1 MTTEGSD
8 PLLDRVARLANELGP
23 ALAPASHIE
32 LLEAITAAAK
42 ELFGAAACSLAL
54 LSEDGTE
61 LVFHVATGE
70 GASDVLGVR
79 MPSDQGVAGW
89 VVSSGQPIAIEDL
102 ANDQRFAR
110 EVAETTGYVPTS
122 ILAMP
127 LETERGRLGVISVLD
142 RSNERG
148 SDMDVL
154 ALFARQAALAIES
167 GRVFA
172 DLGAALFGALAGAS
186 DDDELSELLE
196 RTSAESRGSQ
206 RRLGEIAATLNEL
219 AEAGPGER
227 DLALDVL
234 RRFLK
239 YSRSRW

>member
-1 MTTEGSD
+1 VTPEAE

-23 ALAPASHIE
+23 ALAPASHAE
-32 LLEAITAAAK
+32 LLQAITAAAK

-54 LSEDGTE
+54 LSDDRSE
-61 LVFHVATGE
+61 LVFHIATGE
-70 GASDVLGVR
+70 GASEVVGTR
-79 MPSDQGVAGW
+79 MPSDQGIAGW

-102 ANDQRFAR
+102 SQDPRFAR
-110 EVAETTGYVPTS
+110 DVAETTGYVPTS

-127 LETERGRLGVISVLD
+127 LQTDRGTLGVISVLD

-172 DLGAALFGALAGAS
+172 ELGTALFGALAGAS
-186 DDDELSELLE
+186 EDGDLAELLRSTAE
-196 RTSAESRGSQ
+196 RTSSSPRKLA
-206 RRLGEIAATLNEL
+206 EIAVLFNRL
-219 AEAGPGER
+219 AEAGPEER
-227 DLALDVL
+227 DLALEVL
-234 RRFLK
+234 NRFLEFA
-239 YSRSRW
+239 RTRW